1 MGIEGR
7 KAGLW
12 YDHGNG
18 EGGDLFRLIQCVHR
32 CSFGEAILYAKQFLE
47 GASPAAHRSPRAT
60 VKSISPDRETATA
73 YALNLFGEGRPI
85 ADTPAARFLDWRGT
99 LESAF
104 EAGDEVLRFHPNA
117 PFGKGTRCPRMLALL
132 RDIITDEPRAV
143 LRTALDHD
151 LMEAICQTSFASFKE
166 AGGKI
171 ARMTLGP
178 KTGTAIKLCAHE
190 AVSEGL
196 AVGEGLETVLA
207 AMRLGQ
213 RPAWALGGTSELKSF
228 PVLSGIEA
236 LTILV
241 DNDANRAG
249 QNAAVQ
255 CSARWLE
262 AGREVFRAIPNHT
275 GDDFNDVLRWSG
287 T

>member
-1 MGIEGR
+1 MTTVYNPLRAAISQSAAEIAIAILGEPNQRLCSKSELRFGTKGSIAVGIAGR

-12 YDHGNG
+12 YDHENG

-117 PFGKGTRCPRMLALL
+117 PFGKGTRCPCMLALL

-178 KTGTAIKLCAHE
+178 KTGTAIKLCAQL
-190 AVSEGL
+190 ARPNGL
-196 AVGEGLETVLA
+196 MQVATTALKDCGEISVT
-207 AMRLGQ
+207 Q
-213 RPAWALGGTSELKSF
+213 
-228 PVLSGIEA
+228 
-236 LTILV
+236 
-241 DNDANRAG
+241 
-249 QNAAVQ
+249 
-255 CSARWLE
+255 
-262 AGREVFRAIPNHT
+262 
-275 GDDFNDVLRWSG
+275 
-287 T
+287 